1 MSETGLGKVTVVSPS
16 MPPLTSISSASVN
29 RVSNSLTSS
38 VSLTQCTP
46 QEKNNITENRLQMM
60 ERNIS
65 SLGETLNRFIEAQR
79 TSREQVRNEG
89 RYSTRRSPIREKY
102 KGSHRSRSPHR
113 RHHIHHIHRQ
123 RSESPISLAAS
134 QSDID
139 DDSESDF
146 VYHNPTAVTENQS
159 ISSQVREASSN
170 VKDQSVDEETPDIFS
185 EINSNN
191 LVTTVA
197 ILSQQTQVQP
207 YPASWLRWQNDTGR
221 KSLGNP
227 WW

>member
-1 MSETGLGKVTVVSPS
+1 
-16 MPPLTSISSASVN
+16 
-29 RVSNSLTSS
+29 
-38 VSLTQCTP
+38 
-46 QEKNNITENRLQMM
+46 MM

-65 SLGETLNRFIEAQR
+65 SIGETLNTFTEAQR

-89 RYSTRRSPIREKY
+89 RYPTRGSLIREKH
-102 KGSHRSRSPHR
+102 KRSHRLRSPHR
-113 RHHIHHIHRQ
+113 RHHIHHIYRQ

-139 DDSESDF
+139 DDSESNF

>member
-1 MSETGLGKVTVVSPS
+1 MTVVSPS
-16 MPPLTSISSASVN
+16 MPLLTSISSASVN

-113 RHHIHHIHRQ
+113 QHHIHHIHRQ
-123 RSESPISLAAS
+123 CSESTISLAAF

-139 DDSESDF
+139 DDSESEF
-146 VYHNPTAVTENQS
+146 VYHNPPAVTEN
-159 ISSQVREASSN
+159 
-170 VKDQSVDEETPDIFS
+170 
-185 EINSNN
+185 
-191 LVTTVA
+191 
-197 ILSQQTQVQP
+197 
-207 YPASWLRWQNDTGR
+207 
-221 KSLGNP
+221 
-227 WW
+227 